1 MSNAE
6 THQQDTAEC
15 NNHGIP
21 RGAYR
26 RHRMRGRNAGFSP
39 TIYFG
44 HTNLGCPNTESKRAK
59 SCKNSKVFKKEF
71 RPYTESAGEAKSSF
85 QTEMPATK
93 DFDKTG
99 DDSDTPTGPATKRS
113 KTQAPLTKEEI
124 EAKLAN
130 LEVQKE
136 KVEQE
141 EKKTNYKIQML
152 RTKRMRL
159 DLDEANLQAA
169 QKRLCEGE

>member
-1 MSNAE
+1 
-6 THQQDTAEC
+6 
-15 NNHGIP
+15 
-21 RGAYR
+21 
-26 RHRMRGRNAGFSP
+26 MRGRNAGFSP
-39 TIYFG
+39 TVYFG
-44 HTNLGCPNTESKRAK
+44 HADLGCPNTEAKRAK
-59 SCKNSKVFKKEF
+59 SCKNFRVLKKEF
-71 RPYTESAGEAKSSF
+71 RLYTKSTREAKSSF

-130 LEVQKE
+130 LQGQKE